1 MDPHSRLNA
10 DSGTGGGRGQPVLPQ
25 RWAWAEGWGQPLG
38 GSFHEE
44 GTACSLSLLGRG
56 GGGGVGADMGGES
69 LEIGSGKRKVF
80 SSVVLSILQRR
91 EKDGHH

>member
-1 MDPHSRLNA
+1 M
-10 DSGTGGGRGQPVLPQ
+10 
-25 RWAWAEGWGQPLG
+25 
-38 GSFHEE
+38 
-44 GTACSLSLLGRG
+44 
-56 GGGGVGADMGGES
+56 GADMGGES

>member
-1 MDPHSRLNA
+1 MQIL
-10 DSGTGGGRGQPVLPQ
+10 GLGV
-25 RWAWAEGWGQPLG
+25 AEGSLFSPRG
-38 GSFHEE
+38 GH
-44 GTACSLSLLGRG
+44 GRRGGASLLEVHFMRKAQLVLCHCRG
-56 GGGGVGADMGGES
+56 GGAEGGVGADMGGES